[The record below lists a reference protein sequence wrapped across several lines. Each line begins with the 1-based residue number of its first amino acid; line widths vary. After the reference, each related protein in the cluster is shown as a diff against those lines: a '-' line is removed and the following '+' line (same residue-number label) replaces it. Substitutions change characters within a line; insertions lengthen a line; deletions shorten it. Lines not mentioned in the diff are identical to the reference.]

1 MLEKPLTVRDLI
13 EPAIMKAG
21 GWVNTHAHAD
31 RAFTLSDK
39 VLEIR
44 RTYTLQQKWDVL
56 DQLKKNST
64 VEDYYRRF
72 CQFFELMISQG
83 VTAVGSFVDIDPQ
96 SEDRAIT
103 AGLKAREH
111 YKDQLTIKFGNQTLK
126 GVIDPEARKWFDRGA
141 ELVDF
146 IGALPKRD
154 ERDYGRGEEA
164 FDIILETAKKYGK
177 MVHAH
182 VDQFNSSDEYETEM
196 LCAKTIEHGMQGRVV
211 GIHGISIAAHSQKY
225 RTRLYEQ
232 LKRAKVMMVTCP
244 TAWIDTRRSNMISL
258 SHNSMTPV
266 DEMIP
271 AGVTVALGTDNVCD
285 AMVPWCS
292 GDMWHELQL
301 LATGCRFDDFEN
313 LVKIASV
320 NGRKVL
326 GLDPYDSETAPV
338 TAHKKE

>member
-154 ERDYGRGEEA
+154 ERDYGA
-164 FDIILETAKKYGK
+164 AKKPLTSFLK
-177 MVHAH
+177 PPRSTARWCMPTWTSSIRLTNMKLKCSARKQSSTACRAASSVSMVFRLPPTHRST
-182 VDQFNSSDEYETEM
+182 VRVFMNS
-196 LCAKTIEHGMQGRVV
+196 
-211 GIHGISIAAHSQKY
+211 
-225 RTRLYEQ
+225 
-232 LKRAKVMMVTCP
+232 
-244 TAWIDTRRSNMISL
+244 
-258 SHNSMTPV
+258 
-266 DEMIP
+266 
-271 AGVTVALGTDNVCD
+271 
-285 AMVPWCS
+285 
-292 GDMWHELQL
+292 
-301 LATGCRFDDFEN
+301 
-313 LVKIASV
+313 
-320 NGRKVL
+320 
-326 GLDPYDSETAPV
+326 
-338 TAHKKE
+338 